1 MLTTPE
7 KIALAVLI
15 VASLT
20 GFWLRF
26 HPVVRIILAAKP
38 DANVQFG
45 AMISRIR
52 RFVWEVL
59 LQGKVIKDRPVAGA
73 AHALVFWGFCAF
85 ALIPI
90 NHVAAGF
97 GLRVL
102 SRSGGF
108 GMTYFG
114 LAAVFAVAVAV
125 SIAYLA
131 FRRYV

>member
-38 DANVQFG
+38 DEGVQFG
-45 AMISRIR
+45 AMVSRVR

-85 ALIPI
+85 ALITA
-90 NHVAAGF
+90 NHVLAGF
-97 GLRVL
+97 GISFL
-102 SRSGGF
+102 SRDSGIGLF
-108 GMTYFG
+108 YFG
-114 LAAVFAVAVAV
+114 FAALFAIAVAI

-131 FRRYV
+131 